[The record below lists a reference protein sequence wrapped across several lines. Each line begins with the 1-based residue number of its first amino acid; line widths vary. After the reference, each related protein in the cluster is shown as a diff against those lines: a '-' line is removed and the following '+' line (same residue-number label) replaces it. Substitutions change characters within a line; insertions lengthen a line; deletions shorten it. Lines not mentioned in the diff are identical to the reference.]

1 MPYYGQLTYRPTQT
15 ARGICFTCTDKAY
28 SGPRSTP
35 RLKKTSSVHL
45 GAPWGVL
52 STSKG
57 MCICTR
63 GDRKIVRPRKLMAQ
77 EAPNGPSQRFYGLYT
92 KRRHQTPSVTCPWD
106 AFLSFAQPSA
116 ESTNPLCA
124 ATIEAEMRSF
134 LSRPAFHPT
143 GGLFELLGCLP
154 EPCICLWLLSQH
166 ENVGLV
172 SWGRGGRQ

>member
-1 MPYYGQLTYRPTQT
+1 M
-15 ARGICFTCTDKAY
+15 
-28 SGPRSTP
+28 
-35 RLKKTSSVHL
+35 
-45 GAPWGVL
+45 

-63 GDRKIVRPRKLMAQ
+63 GGRKIVRPRKLMAQ

-166 ENVGLV
+166 ENVGWFLGV
-172 SWGRGGRQ
+172 GGEAAIPAATVRVHGGCCGGPTHIVASNG